1 MAILKLPPQLL
12 LIIHISWLVLI
23 CACGENNVFSCPSSV
38 MGAQCEEKS
47 PIEQAK
53 DALDAGDPD
62 LAISIL
68 TAERQKQA
76 SDDYSLIPLLAS
88 AYAQKA
94 GIDIFGITNVAGQGG
109 GDALSLLSAFV
120 PTPAQYTEDEY
131 QERLAAIGIS
141 VELLTDVPASY
152 KDEAG
157 RESFTSSLNFQYSL
171 YSAANAIMILNQFLT
186 PDLDDP
192 SAWDQ
197 ERLAS
202 MSDAEAEAII
212 NFLASSAAQ
221 EGEGNIMAPRVAQ
234 TLASIEASEGG
245 TSRDKLMTYA
255 NRNQ

>member
-1 MAILKLPPQLL
+1 MAILKTQIQALLCTLALL
-12 LIIHISWLVLI
+12 LALTTS
-23 CACGENNVFSCPSSV
+23 CGENNVFSCPSSV

-62 LAISIL
+62 LAISL
-68 TAERQKQA
+68 LAAERQKLA

-109 GDALSLLSAFV
+109 GDALSLLNAFV
-120 PTPAQYTEDEY
+120 PTPAQYTEEEY

-141 VELLTDVPASY
+141 VELLSGVPDSY
-152 KDEAG
+152 KEEAG
-157 RESFTSSLNFQYSL
+157 RESFASSLEFQFSL

-186 PDLDDP
+186 PDLEDP

-202 MSDAEAEAII
+202 MSDAEAETII
-212 NFLASSAAQ
+212 SFLANSAAQ
-221 EGEGNIMAPRVAQ
+221 DGEGNIMAPRVAQ
-234 TLASIEASEGG
+234 TLASIEASEGE
-245 TSRDKLMTYA
+245 TSRDRLITYA